1 MWRVLIVEDDPQ
13 MRDFFAA
20 SVRRSDQLTLVAS
33 VGSVADARALLDG
46 AARGPDVLLT
56 DLGLPDGSGLEVI
69 RYARQRHPECEALV
83 ISMFGD
89 EDNVLAS
96 IEAGALGYIHKDAA
110 PDDIAHTI
118 LEMKAGASPISPMIA
133 RRVLSKYLS
142 LQSNKPL
149 SPVDISQAAIKSGA
163 IDGEKSLLSRRE
175 QEVLELIAR
184 GFSYAEIARLQAV
197 SVHTVQ
203 THIKSLY
210 SKLAVH
216 SKNEAVF
223 EATRM
228 GLLTQP
234 DVAALRK

>member
-1 MWRVLIVEDDPQ
+1 V
-13 MRDFFAA
+13 
-20 SVRRSDQLTLVAS
+20 
-33 VGSVADARALLDG
+33 
-46 AARGPDVLLT
+46 
-56 DLGLPDGSGLEVI
+56 
-69 RYARQRHPECEALV
+69 
-83 ISMFGD
+83 
-89 EDNVLAS
+89 
-96 IEAGALGYIHKDAA
+96 
-110 PDDIAHTI
+110 DIA
-118 LEMKAGASPISPMIA
+118 
-133 RRVLSKYLS
+133 
-142 LQSNKPL
+142 
-149 SPVDISQAAIKSGA
+149 QAAIKSGA
-163 IDGEKSLLSRRE
+163 NDGEKGLLSRRE

-216 SKNEAVF
+216 SKSEAVF